1 MSCPDSD
8 SRSHLTSP
16 TTLWYNVLAMKKLP
30 TRKKIIATLTDL
42 VSSSRMAPVFE
53 VDVHSQ
59 TNPLERYSA
68 LRRVFGGGS
77 AKDDLLAFLMDK
89 SLTHRILNMLGW
101 CCKTE
106 DSYQVMEVHIY
117 LLGSDEK
124 FLEYTNIDSEM
135 LELLKKVRFDG
146 EDI

>member
-1 MSCPDSD
+1 
-8 SRSHLTSP
+8 
-16 TTLWYNVLAMKKLP
+16 MKKLP
-30 TRKKIIATLTDL
+30 TRKKILASLREL
-42 VSSSRMAPVFE
+42 VSSSKRTPIIE

-59 TNPLERYSA
+59 TNYLEEYSA
-68 LRRVFGGGS
+68 LMKVFRGGS

-89 SLTHRILNMLGW
+89 SLTRRILNMRGW
-101 CCKTE
+101 CCKAV
-106 DSYQVMEVHIY
+106 DPRSVMEVHIY

-135 LELLKKVRFDG
+135 LELLGKVRFLD

>member
-1 MSCPDSD
+1 
-8 SRSHLTSP
+8 
-16 TTLWYNVLAMKKLP
+16 MKKLP
-30 TRKKIIATLTDL
+30 TRKKILASLKEL
-42 VSSSRMAPVFE
+42 VSSSKRIPVFE

-59 TNPLERYSA
+59 TNPLEEYSA
-68 LRRVFGGGS
+68 LMRIFRGGS

-89 SLTHRILNMLGW
+89 SLTHRILNMRGW

-117 LLGSDEK
+117 LLGSNDK

-135 LELLKKVRFDG
+135 LGLLGKVRFDG

>member
-1 MSCPDSD
+1 MTTQP
-8 SRSHLTSP
+8 
-16 TTLWYNVLAMKKLP
+16 TLWYNVVAMKKLP
-30 TRKKIIATLTDL
+30 TRKKILASLREL
-42 VSSSRMAPVFE
+42 VSSSNRYPVFE

-59 TNPLERYSA
+59 TNHLEEYSA
-68 LRRVFGGGS
+68 LMKVFRGDS

-89 SLTHRILNMLGW
+89 SLTHRILNMRGW

-117 LLGSDEK
+117 LLGSNDK

-135 LELLKKVRFDG
+135 LELLGKVRFDG

>member
-1 MSCPDSD
+1 M
-8 SRSHLTSP
+8 
-16 TTLWYNVLAMKKLP
+16 WYNVHDMKKLP
-30 TRKKIIATLTDL
+30 TRKKILASLKEL
-42 VSSSRMAPVFE
+42 VSLSKQTPIFE

-59 TNPLERYSA
+59 TNPLEEYSA
-68 LRRVFGGGS
+68 LMRIFRGGS

-89 SLTHRILNMLGW
+89 SLTHRILNMRGW

-117 LLGSDEK
+117 LLGSNDK

-135 LELLKKVRFDG
+135 LELLGKVRFDG

>member
-1 MSCPDSD
+1 M
-8 SRSHLTSP
+8 
-16 TTLWYNVLAMKKLP
+16 TTQTILWYNVHDMKKLP
-30 TRKKIIATLTDL
+30 TRKKILASLKEL
-42 VSSSRMAPVFE
+42 VSSSKRIPVFE

-59 TNPLERYSA
+59 TNPLEEYSA
-68 LRRVFGGGS
+68 LMRIFRGGS

-89 SLTHRILNMLGW
+89 SLTHRILNMRGW

-117 LLGSDEK
+117 LLGSNDK

-135 LELLKKVRFDG
+135 LGLLGKVRFDG